1 MLSYKFLILFT
12 FSTLMLGS
20 ILSSAKTVD
29 RIVAIVNDEI
39 ITLSDFHD
47 FQKNIGTDV
56 PERRVVALLIEN
68 RLTRQIVKKLNLT
81 PSAEEVTR
89 RINTILA
96 EQGLTQKDLKD
107 FLKQRGISLAQYRK
121 NIEESIEQERLLE
134 REIRSAISIKEED
147 IRAYYYQEIK
157 RKGGEKSY
165 HIRQLFLPVDPEKK
179 DQSEKRE
186 LAKKIHDE
194 SLKGIPFEKLI
205 EKYSE
210 DPSEKE
216 QHGDLGFLAEKELIP
231 ELQIAVKRLRLNQ
244 LSRPIFTSV
253 GIHLIELLEVRRD
266 EAVSYEESK
275 DSIYR
280 ILYEKAFKRILKN
293 WIRSKK
299 EGAYIKILWPKPQ
312 AHFRRK

>member
-12 FSTLMLGS
+12 LSTLTLGS
-20 ILSSAKTVD
+20 SLSSAKTID

-47 FQKNIGTDV
+47 FQKNVGTDV
-56 PERRVVALLIEN
+56 PERRVVALLIEE
-68 RLTRQIVKKLNLT
+68 RLTKQIVKKLNLT

-89 RINTILA
+89 RINGILA
-96 EQGLTQKDLKD
+96 DQGLTQKDLKD
-107 FLKQRGISLAQYRK
+107 FLKQRGITLAQYRK

-134 REIRSAISIKEED
+134 REIRSAISIKDED

-157 RKGGEKSY
+157 RKGGGKSY
-165 HIRQLFLPVDPEKK
+165 HIRQLFLPIGPEAR
-179 DQSEKRE
+179 D
-186 LAKKIHDE
+186 LAKKIYDE
-194 SLKGIPFEKLI
+194 HQKGVPFEKLI
-205 EKYSE
+205 EKYSQ

-231 ELQIAVKRLRLNQ
+231 DLQNTVKRLRLNQ
-244 LSRPIFTSV
+244 LSRPIMTMA

-266 EAVSYEESK
+266 EASSYEESK

-280 ILYEKAFKRILKN
+280 ILYEKEFKRILKN

-299 EGAYIKILWPKPQ
+299 EGAYIKVLWPK
-312 AHFRRK
+312 RKSFSKGK